1 MTKYILPFL
10 LLVCVFATNVKSQTA
25 TTNTLS
31 TDTGKKFIPYQI
43 TRFILISKANKSLQD
58 SLRLDIEDYF
68 SVTFNRDIDSLIKS
82 KDTIILWLNGQAF
95 PNIKMQGFDP
105 LKKTLTFKLD
115 RNLDAHSPWQMFYA
129 YSIRGFSYRNPQVS
143 LTVGNAKTQ
152 IAPDY
157 RNKITIVLSETWMI
171 AWGLIFIIIV
181 TILFVLASKRSN
193 LLRANLNLAPGIL
206 VVPTI
211 DPNNTAPQ
219 ILEKD
224 IPYSLGR
231 FQLAWWTYLV
241 IVSFIYIWM
250 STDELGNLPN
260 SIALLIGVVGG
271 TSVVSKIS
279 EALKINGTGA
289 VPITIDQ
296 FNTQYKSKHFFYDL
310 VTDENGLSAS
320 RFQFFFFTV
329 FFGLFLAWQV
339 IYNLQFPTFS
349 DGILMLMG
357 ISSTT
362 YAGVKFSEK

>member
-1 MTKYILPFL
+1 MKKYILPFL
-10 LLVCVFATNVKSQTA
+10 LMFCVFAANVKSQTT
-25 TTNTLS
+25 TTNTVT
-31 TDTGKKFIPYQI
+31 TDTVKKFVPYKINQ
-43 TRFILISKANKSLQD
+43 FVLISKANKSSGD
-58 SLRLDIEDYF
+58 SLRLDIDDYF
-68 SVTFNRDIDSLIKS
+68 SVVLNRDIDSIINS

-95 PNIKMQGFDP
+95 PNIKIQGFDP
-105 LKKTLTFKLD
+105 IKKSLTFKLD
-115 RNLDAHSPWQMFYA
+115 RNLGVNSPWQMFYA
-129 YSIRGFSYRNPQVS
+129 YSIRGFSYKNPNVT
-143 LTVGNAKTQ
+143 LAIGNAKTQ
-152 IAPDY
+152 IVPDY

-171 AWGLIFIIIV
+171 VWGLIFIIIV
-181 TILFVLASKRSN
+181 TTLFVLASKRSN
-193 LLRANLNLAPGIL
+193 LLKANLNLAPGIL

-211 DPNNTAPQ
+211 DPNNTSPQ

-250 STDELGNLPN
+250 STDELGNLPS

-279 EALKINGTGA
+279 EALKINGAGA
-289 VPITIDQ
+289 VPITLQQ
-296 FNTQYKSKHFFYDL
+296 FNTQYKSKHFLYDL

-339 IYNLQFPTFS
+339 IYNLQFPVFS

-362 YAGVKFSEK
+362 YAGVKFNEQ